1 MATFLALVTF
11 TPQGAEAI
19 EHTIDRAAAF
29 EKSVV
34 QHGGKVRELF
44 WTLGGYDGAIVFDA
58 PDAQTATA
66 IELSLVRKG
75 NVRTQTLQAFDRAQ
89 MQAILRKVS

>member
-1 MATFLALVTF
+1 MATFLSLVTF
-11 TPQGAEAI
+11 TQQGAEAI
-19 EHTIDRAAAF
+19 EHTVDRAAAF
-29 EKSVV
+29 EKAVA

-44 WTLGGYDGAIVFDA
+44 WTLGNYDGAILFDA
-58 PDAQTATA
+58 PDAATATA

-89 MQAILRKVS
+89 MLAILGNVS

>member
-1 MATFLALVTF
+1 MATFLSLITF
-11 TPQGAEAI
+11 TQQGAEAI
-19 EHTIDRAAAF
+19 EHTLDRAAAF
-29 EKSVV
+29 EKSVA

-58 PDAQTATA
+58 PDAETAVA

-75 NVRTQTLQAFDRAQ
+75 NVRTQTMAAFDRVQ
-89 MQAILRKVS
+89 MQAILGKVS

>member
-1 MATFLALVTF
+1 MATFISLITF
-11 TPQGAEAI
+11 TQQGAEAI
-19 EHTIDRAAAF
+19 EHTVDRAAAF
-29 EKSVV
+29 EKMAS

-58 PDAQTATA
+58 PDAETATA

-75 NVRTQTLQAFDRAQ
+75 NIRTKTLQAFDRAQ
-89 MQAILRKVS
+89 MLAILGKVS